1 MGRLC
6 GLTDGYMTGSYS
18 MNCGSTEIQVIL
30 LTLITWG
37 NKCIGEHVTNSH
49 FSYSSF
55 TTDKFKATCKG
66 HDREYLL
73 ACCVSDNKKKAVGG
87 VGAFLS

>member
-49 FSYSSF
+49 FSE
-55 TTDKFKATCKG
+55 KFVSTCKG
-66 HDREYLL
+66 HDREYLV
-73 ACCVSDNKKKAVGG
+73 ACCVSDKKKKAVGG